1 MAKGFGKVG
10 VRTLSETREAKVLR
24 RSVLKH
30 FSQLLDPRVERTRQ
44 LWNKTTHEVCFY
56 ISSLAADAVLLSRAI
71 RSHWSIENSLHWVLD
86 VTFNEDASRIRK
98 DYVPQNM
105 GLIRPLCVN
114 LLKREPSRKSI
125 AMKRYTA
132 GLNNDFL
139 IKILAASAVS

>member
-1 MAKGFGKVG
+1 MV
-10 VRTLSETREAKVLR
+10 
-24 RSVLKH
+24 
-30 FSQLLDPRVERTRQ
+30 QRTRQ

-86 VTFNEDASRIRK
+86 VTFNEDGSRIRQ
-98 DYVPQNM
+98 DYAPQNM
-105 GLIRPLCVN
+105 GLYRRLCVN
-114 LLKREPSRKSI
+114 LFKREPSRKSI